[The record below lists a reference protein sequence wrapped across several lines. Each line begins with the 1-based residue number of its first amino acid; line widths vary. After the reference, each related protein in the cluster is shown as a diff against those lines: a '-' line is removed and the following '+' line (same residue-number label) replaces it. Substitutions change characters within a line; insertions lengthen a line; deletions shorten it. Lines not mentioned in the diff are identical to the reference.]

1 MSSLRLG
8 EGRKIVVIDDQI
20 GRAGPF
26 RSSFLAATGR
36 AAGDFVFLTGQDA
49 AGRNSVEATVEKVG
63 HLWLGSDPPRAALVL
78 LDVRFDDAGD
88 PDGGTFG
95 FRLLDALRDAC
106 GAVLPIVM
114 LTRRGH
120 TRETAGER
128 SADGFLPKTE
138 LCAETLDR
146 QVSRNGLVPAGD
158 HGLQGGAVSFLL
170 ALREIRRVAERGVGE
185 LLLLGE
191 TGTGKSA
198 IARYAHAMSPRRD
211 ESFQTWVAR
220 ANNAETHY
228 SELFGYWKG
237 AFTDAREH
245 KAGVAEAAH
254 GGTLFIDEIAEL
266 TPDGQTALF
275 EYRDRR
281 REDGLRRVRRL
292 GRCPGARTAGVP
304 ANYAAEE
311 DRILVDTFLV
321 TATNKP
327 IQDPAWREE
336 HGFRQELYNRLGHRV
351 EIPPLR
357 SRRTDV
363 DPLFR
368 YFLEHAA
375 GRPIDVDADVRDRL
389 ASHAWTDGNLAELAA
404 LADGVSTRLGSDF
417 DVVRLHHLDGL
428 LAVPP
433 AASSAAAPSGA
444 AAAGDAAGADA
455 APGAP
460 AGDAAPGA
468 YVDYEVQMLSGLAER
483 LRTAVLETRT
493 ARGSAGALSDILKHA
508 TGAEYQAT
516 DAKRELKTILADWF
530 EPGARK
536 RSRWERHPAYAR
548 DRARIVGDDI
558 LAALYRYGADEISW
572 EEART
577 KIEAALRLG

>member
-1 MSSLRLG
+1 MSTLRLG
-8 EGRKIVVIDDQI
+8 DGRKIVVIDDQI
-20 GRAGPF
+20 GRAGAF
-26 RSSFLAATGR
+26 RSSFLSKAGR
-36 AAGDFVFLTGQDA
+36 AAEDFVFLTGQDA
-49 AGRNSVEATVEKVG
+49 AGRNSVETTVEKVG
-63 HLWLGSDPPRAALVL
+63 HLWPGSDSPRAALVL

-88 PDGGTFG
+88 ADGGTFG
-95 FRLLDALRDAC
+95 FRLLDALRHAW

-120 TRETAGER
+120 TRDTAGER

-146 QVSRNGLVPAGD
+146 QVSRNGLVPAED
-158 HGLQGGAVSFLL
+158 HGLKGGAVRFLL
-170 ALREIRRVAERGVGE
+170 ALREIRRVAERGIGE

-191 TGTGKSA
+191 TGTGKSE

-211 ESFQTWVAR
+211 KSFQKWVAR

-237 AFTDAREH
+237 AFTGASDH

-254 GGTLFIDEIAEL
+254 EGTLFIDEIAEL

-281 REDGLRRVRRL
+281 RPDGVRRVRRM
-292 GRCPGARTAGVP
+292 GRCPGAGARGVP
-304 ANYAAEE
+304 ANYSADE
-311 DRILVDTFLV
+311 DCILVKTFLV

-327 IQDPAWREE
+327 IQDPAWREKNE
-336 HGFRQELYNRLGHRV
+336 FRQELYNRLGHRV

-363 DPLFR
+363 EPLFR
-368 YFLEHAA
+368 HFLEHAA
-375 GRPIDVDADVRDRL
+375 GRRIDVASDVRDQL
-389 ASHAWTDGNLAELAA
+389 ASHAWRDGNLAELAA
-404 LADGVSTRLGSDF
+404 LAEGVSTRLGPDF
-417 DVVRLHHLDGL
+417 NSVQRHHLDGL
-428 LAVPP
+428 LAAPP
-433 AASSAAAPSGA
+433 AAASSD
-444 AAAGDAAGADA
+444 AGDAA
-455 APGAP
+455 
-460 AGDAAPGA
+460 DAAPGA

-536 RSRWERHPAYAR
+536 RSRWERHPGYAR
-548 DRARIVGDDI
+548 DRARIVDDDI
-558 LAALYRYGADEISW
+558 LAALYRYGADEIAW